1 MTSEPVADG
10 APRGRRVPAWT
21 IGRRLAAGY
30 ALILVLMAGVG
41 AVAFVNTQSLVRTS
55 DLVDHSHVVLS
66 ETQAIVAALK
76 DAEAGQRGYL
86 VTGADAYLSPYTA
99 ARSSVKVHLEK
110 ATELTADNPAQQER
124 LTALLPLVASRFA
137 ELQKAVDEYKD
148 DGFEA
153 AQEYVVADAGRPVMD
168 QITETIDAV
177 ERAERELLEVRAGAA
192 EATATTTTVAVLV
205 GTAVAAAAVV
215 LLGSLLTRGIT
226 RPINLLT
233 ARLREIA
240 DGDGDLT
247 QRIEHARDDEVGA
260 LASVFNRFVENI
272 ATLVR
277 QIGQTA
283 STSSAAAQELSVIAA
298 DMTQQSGE
306 AARQASVAAASAE
319 QISSHV
325 QTVAAAGEQ
334 MGVSIQEIARS
345 ASEASEAGRT
355 AVTSTDE
362 ANASISRLGESSAA
376 IGGVVTLINT
386 IAQQTNLLA
395 LNATIEAARAG
406 EAGKGFAVVASE
418 VKNLANQTAKA
429 TEEIATQIGGMQQ
442 ATGEAV
448 QAIAEIS
455 DTITRINEIATTIA
469 AAMEEQ
475 DAATKEIARNVQQA
489 AHGTEEVSSN
499 IAGVERAAQ
508 GTGRAASELSDAADG
523 LAQQATLLSDEVDRF
538 IAQVRV
544 G

>member
-406 EAGKGFAVVASE
+406 EAGKGFAVVAGE
-418 VKNLANQTAKA
+418 VKELAQQTAAA
-429 TEEIATQIGGMQQ
+429 TEEITARISQIQSDV
-442 ATGEAV
+442 EVAV
-448 QAIAEIS
+448 RA
-455 DTITRINEIATTIA
+455 IATTTAVIA
-469 AAMEEQ
+469 EVNDHQGSIAGAVEEQ
-475 DAATKEIARNVQQA
+475 SATTSAMATSVAEAAVGATSIADNVR
-489 AHGTEEVSSN
+489 S
-499 IAGVERAAQ
+499 
-508 GTGRAASELSDAADG
+508 
-523 LAQQATLLSDEVDRF
+523 
-538 IAQVRV
+538 IAQSATSTVGNIDQVRTSADELARSSQHLDELV
-544 G
+544 SRFRA